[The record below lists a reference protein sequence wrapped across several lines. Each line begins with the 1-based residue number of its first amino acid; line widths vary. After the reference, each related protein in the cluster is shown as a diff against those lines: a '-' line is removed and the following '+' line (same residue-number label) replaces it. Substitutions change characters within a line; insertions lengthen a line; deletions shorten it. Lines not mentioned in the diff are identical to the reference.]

1 MAKNPYLKQ
10 HKDFC
15 AWLDRDRDTMPPDLL
30 AAAERFKC
38 ALWCAAHNPK
48 PLPGFTDELAAFMRV
63 RAQAGT
69 HQN

>member
-10 HKDFC
+10 YKDFC
-15 AWLDRDRDTMPPDLL
+15 DWLNRDSATMPPELL
-30 AAAERFKC
+30 DAAERFKL
-38 ALWCAAHNPK
+38 ALWAAAHNPK

-63 RAQAGT
+63 RVQAGT